1 MVFLKA
7 EIAGYVALTECFAQF
22 DVPVEKERAASEP
35 LFVSVAE
42 EQKIWAVVGYAQ

>member
-1 MVFLKA
+1 MTLKA
-7 EIAGYVALTECFAQF
+7 EIAGYVTLSKYFARF

-42 EQKIWAVVGYAQ
+42 EQKIWAVVG